1 VDGIDLSL
9 LYESIMPMKQL
20 QGEDGSWDPDV
31 MLEVLK
37 QEMQEEQDR
46 RVRLLEKNYLS
57 IYVRH
62 KYRHTHTQTHTH
74 LSFENNIIYHKCF
87 AQLLGALQ
95 VLDPL
100 KPDTLLPVR
109 R

>member
-46 RVRLLEKNYLS
+46 RVRLRQKNNLYL
-57 IYVRH
+57 YGTNT
-62 KYRHTHTQTHTH
+62 HTHTNTHP
-74 LSFENNIIYHKCF
+74 F
-87 AQLLGALQ
+87 
-95 VLDPL
+95 V
-100 KPDTLLPVR
+100 V
-109 R
+109 